1 MPITIRTAIE
11 DDAYAVYR
19 IIQAAFEEYRFL
31 PVPPGALGDT
41 LDLVRKRLGDGQTVL
56 ALDAGRPVGTA
67 RYEPQQGHMYV
78 GRVAVLP
85 EYQRL
90 GVGAA
95 LMQHV
100 EQIARQE
107 GFAKTRLGTRQSM
120 PSNLAFYEHLGYEVV
135 QSEQHPRGPDVIVWL
150 EKDLT

>member
-1 MPITIRTAIE
+1 MPFTIRPATE
-11 DDAYAVYR
+11 DDAYTVYK

-31 PVPPGALGDT
+31 PLPPGALGDT
-41 LDLVRKRLGDGQTVL
+41 LDLVRKRLDDGHTVL

-67 RYEPQQGHMYV
+67 RYEPQEGHMYV

-90 GVGAA
+90 GVGTA
-95 LMQHV
+95 LMHHA
-100 EQIARQE
+100 EDIARQE
-107 GFAKTRLGTRQSM
+107 GFTRARLGTRQSM

-135 QSEQHPRGPDVIVWL
+135 QHEQHPRGPDVIVWL

>member
-1 MPITIRTAIE
+1 MNVTIRPATAE
-11 DDAYAVYR
+11 DADAVHA

-31 PVPPGALGDT
+31 PLPPGALGDT
-41 LDLVRKRLGDGQTVL
+41 LDLVRKRLDDGQTVL

-67 RYEPQQGHMYV
+67 RYEQQEGHMYV

-95 LMQHV
+95 LMHHV
-100 EQIARQE
+100 EKIARQE
-107 GFAKTRLGTRQSM
+107 GFTRTRLGTRESM
-120 PSNLAFYEHLGYEVV
+120 PSNLAFYDRLGYEVV
-135 QSEQHPRGPDVIVWL
+135 QREQHPRGPDVIVWL
-150 EKDLT
+150 EKELT

>member
-1 MPITIRTAIE
+1 MQFTIRPATE
-11 DDAYAVYR
+11 DDAYTVHK

-41 LDLVRKRLGDGQTVL
+41 LDLVRKRLDDGRTLL

-67 RYEPQQGHMYV
+67 RYDPQEGHMYV

-85 EYQRL
+85 EYHRL
-90 GVGAA
+90 GAATA
-95 LMQHV
+95 LMQV
-100 EQIARQE
+100 IEDIARRE
-107 GFAKTRLGTRQSM
+107 GFTKTRLGTRESM
-120 PSNLAFYEHLGYEVV
+120 PSNVAFYKHLGYKVV
-135 QSEQHPRGPDVIVWL
+135 QREEHPRGPDVIVWF